1 MTSPSSEQPPTGIRA
16 LPRLFS
22 RILDATEVTVLCT
35 AISLLALFI
44 IVNVFARFLYQ
55 SIHFVEEISRF
66 LIILITFVGASYAT
80 RRARHIRMGAFL
92 DLMPD
97 LLEKIFIIFI
107 SAVSAAVMFAMSRHG
122 WNYMMEVKAMGQ
134 TTSALRAPYWTFL
147 IIIPVGFFASG
158 IQCLR
163 TVVKNF
169 REKEVWLSA
178 DQQSEYEE
186 LEELIEGDDA

>member
-1 MTSPSSEQPPTGIRA
+1 M
-16 LPRLFS
+16 PRRLA
-22 RILDATEVTVLCT
+22 RVLDAAEVTVLCT
-35 AISLLALFI
+35 SISLLALFI
-44 IVNVFARFLYQ
+44 IANVFARFLHK
-55 SIHFVEEISRF
+55 SIYFVEEFSRF

-92 DLMPD
+92 DMMPD
-97 LLEKIFIIFI
+97 WLEKIFIVFI
-107 SAVSAAVMFAMSRHG
+107 STVSALVMFVMARHA
-122 WNYMMEVKAMGQ
+122 WNYMLEVKAMEQ

-147 IIIPVGFFASG
+147 IIIPLGFFASG
-158 IQCLR
+158 VQFVR

-186 LEELIEGDDA
+186 LVEGEET